1 MLEIDDALEEYKP
14 TVFVLYRRTGV
25 KNKRVRY
32 YVETKKQLRLWR
44 NDGFEREVVAESEDR
59 ELMEAMQKL
68 TEED

>member
-1 MLEIDDALEEYKP
+1 MLEEYKP

-25 KNKRVRY
+25 KSKRVRY

-59 ELMEAMQKL
+59 ELLQVMQKL
-68 TEED
+68 TEES